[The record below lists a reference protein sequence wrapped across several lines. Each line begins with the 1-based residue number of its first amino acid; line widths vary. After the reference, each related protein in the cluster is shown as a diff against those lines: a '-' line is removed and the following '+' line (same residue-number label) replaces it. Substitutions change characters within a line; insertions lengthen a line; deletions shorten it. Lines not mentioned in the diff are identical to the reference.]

1 MSRINALEPAAATP
15 KAQELLAAV
24 KAKIGMT
31 PNMMKTMA
39 QSEAVLEGYLSFSGA
54 LGGGVLS
61 AKLREQIAIA
71 VGQANSC
78 QYCLSAHTL
87 LGKMAGLA
95 KDELDASRRATSAD
109 PKTAV
114 ALRFVQDLVVHKGM
128 VDDEGLAA
136 VRTAGFSEAEIV
148 EMVSN
153 VALNIFTNYFN
164 HVAQTEV
171 DFPNVEL
178 ALPH

>member
-1 MSRINALEPAAATP
+1 MSRIHALEPAAATP

-95 KDELDASRRATSAD
+95 KDELDASRRATSSD

-114 ALRFVQDLVVHKGM
+114 ALHFAHDLVAHKGM
-128 VDDEGLAA
+128 VDDQGIAA
-136 VRTAGFSEAEIV
+136 VRAAGFTEAEIV
-148 EMVSN
+148 EIVSN

-164 HVAQTEV
+164 NVAQTEV
-171 DFPNVEL
+171 DFPKVEL
-178 ALPH
+178 ALPA